1 MKFSSHCAREHGEP
15 RTTRP
20 HVLPIYA
27 ATSFDFDSLQHGID
41 VFSGTTPGHLYSRFG
56 NPTVDAVAD
65 KLAALEGYE
74 LDAPAGLLFS
84 SGMAAIATL
93 ALALFR
99 PGDKILTQWNIYGG
113 TTSLFDNVLDRYQI
127 GIERTDLADPD
138 ALRTALRDGT
148 VRMIYLETPA
158 NPTLACL
165 DIAAISAVAHEFDA
179 LVVVDNTFCTPA
191 LQRPLAL
198 GADYVLHSTTKYLNG
213 HGTGIAGVLVGT
225 DADQMRGPVTD
236 TLRLL
241 GTNCSPF
248 EAWLVHNGLKTLHL
262 RMERH
267 GANAQRVAEFLVARP
282 EVERVNYPG
291 LSDHPQHALARRQM
305 RNFGGMLS
313 FELHGGLAAG
323 ERFVDRLRFCTLT
336 PTLGDVD
343 TLVLHPA
350 SMSHR
355 GVDPA
360 TRRRFG
366 ITDGL
371 IRLSVGVEDAEDIIA
386 DLAQAFGEA
395 PTV

>member
-65 KLAALEGYE
+65 KLATLEGYGLSE
-74 LDAPAGLLFS
+74 PPVGLLFS

-93 ALALFR
+93 AMAVLN

-113 TTSLFDNVLDRYQI
+113 TTSLFDKVLQRHQI
-127 GIERTDLADPD
+127 GIERGDLADAD
-138 ALRTALRDGT
+138 ALRQLLAANRSI
-148 VRMIYLETPA
+148 RMIYLETPA

-165 DIAAISAVAHEFDA
+165 DIAAVSAVAQEFGC

-213 HGTGIAGVLVGT
+213 HGTGIAGILVGKN
-225 DADQMRGPVTD
+225 AEQMRGPVTD

-248 EAWLVHNGLKTLHL
+248 EAWLIHNGLKTLHL

-267 GANAQRVAEFLVARP
+267 GANAQRIAEFLAARP

-291 LSDHPQHALARRQM
+291 LPDHPQHGLARRQM
-305 RNFGGMLS
+305 ANFGGMLS

-323 ERFVDRLRFCTLT
+323 ERFVDRLKFCTLT

-371 IRLSVGVEDAEDIIA
+371 IRLSVGVEDVEDILA
-386 DLAQAFGEA
+386 DLEQAFG
-395 PTV
+395 